1 MVSHQELVFVQYYRH
16 LQHIENVR
24 HNFTNMF
31 LVFISALLAFFSQI
45 KPEQSFL
52 IGASAVVLT
61 ISILGLLL
69 SWTIGDHVDAYSLA
83 IVEIIDEWK
92 VCNYEE
98 KLSKWSSVGTVSNAY
113 RFFYVIASAVWLVL
127 LFFYLNPK

>member
-1 MVSHQELVFVQYYRH
+1 MPLRGSKVPTERGKKQMSKREQVSTIARA
-16 LQHIENVR
+16 R
-24 HNFTNMF
+24 
-31 LVFISALLAFFSQI
+31 
-45 KPEQSFL
+45 
-52 IGASAVVLT
+52 GDAV
-61 ISILGLLL
+61 S
-69 SWTIGDHVDAYSLA
+69 AYSEA
-83 IVEIIDEWK
+83 ISEIIVEWK